1 MTRALSYLK
10 WIAISMI
17 VISCA
22 TLPKDVQRTPSTSL
36 PPDPNTSLSKY
47 IKSKLQGHHDQS
59 GFHPLFSGEDAF
71 VARIASIRTAEKSL
85 DLQYYI
91 WNNDMTGNLM
101 LHEVLLAADR
111 GVRVRVLLDDLN
123 SGKFEKQLRV
133 LASHPQIEIR
143 MANPFASRGWKIFEI
158 GRLKEVNRRM
168 HNKVIIADSEV
179 GIVGGRNIGDEYF
192 SASNEMNF
200 GDLDLWTIG
209 PVVPSLSKE
218 FDLYWNSEFAYP
230 IESLVKKNPAP
241 EDLTKIR
248 TLLSEAAQKALGTPY
263 TRGLKDSQLV
273 NDFAKGSI
281 KTFWGEGRVVYD
293 TPEKLRQPANE
304 QDDNLHVQLRPYL
317 EKSTKEIFM
326 VSPYFVPLD
335 GGVKYLTGKVSSG
348 IRIVILTNS
357 LASSDVSGVFGGYKG
372 YRKKLIRGGVELYEL
387 RPKIQP
393 DKKKAKRT
401 WGSSGSHA
409 GLHGKTMLFDE
420 RMIFVGSMNLD
431 PRSAYLNSEMGVVVD
446 SEEMAKDFTHRLKD
460 DLNEVAFHLTLDE
473 KDNLVWTTFNSGHKK
488 TFTSEPETSWWQR
501 VKVSIMSV
509 FIPEREL

>member
-1 MTRALSYLK
+1 
-10 WIAISMI
+10 MI

-22 TLPKDVQRTPSTSL
+22 TLPKNVQRSPSTSL
-36 PPDPNTSLSKY
+36 PPDPTSTFSKY

-71 VARIASIRTAEKSL
+71 VARIASIRAAEKSI

-101 LHEVLLAADR
+101 LNEVLLAADR
-111 GVRVRVLLDDLN
+111 GVRIRLLLDDLN
-123 SGKFEKQLRV
+123 SGKFEKQLRI

-143 MANPFASRGWKIFEI
+143 MANPFASRGWRIFEI
-158 GRLKEVNRRM
+158 GRLSEVNRRM
-168 HNKVIIADSEV
+168 HNKVLIADSEI

-200 GDLDLWTIG
+200 GDLDLWAIG
-209 PVVPSLSKE
+209 PVIPSLAKE
-218 FDLYWNSEFAYP
+218 FDLYWNSEISYP
-230 IESLVKKNPAP
+230 IESLVSSKPTV
-241 EDLTKIR
+241 EDLNKVR
-248 TLLSEAAQKALGTPY
+248 AVQSDAAQKALTTPY
-263 TRGLKDSQLV
+263 TQGFRDSQLIT
-273 NDFAKGSI
+273 DFTKGSI
-281 KTFWGEGRVVYD
+281 KIFWGEGRVVYD
-293 TPEKLRQPANE
+293 TPEKFRQPATE

-317 EKSTKEIFM
+317 EKSSKEIFM

-335 GGVKYLTGKVSSG
+335 GGVKYLTGKVSNG
-348 IRIVILTNS
+348 LRIIVLTNS

-372 YRKKLIRGGVELYEL
+372 YRKALIRGGVELYEL
-387 RPKIQP
+387 RPKLQG
-393 DKKKAKRT
+393 DKKKIKKT

-409 GLHGKTMLFDE
+409 GLHGKTMLFDD

-446 SEEMAKDFTHRLKD
+446 SAEMAKDFAHKLKD
-460 DLNEVAFHLTLDE
+460 DLPEVAYHLTLDD
-473 KDNLVWTTFNSGHKK
+473 KNNLVWTTHNSGHKK
-488 TFTSEPETSWWQR
+488 TFTSDPDTSWWQR

-509 FIPEREL
+509 FIPEKEL